1 MFGNHGNFASVYC
14 NSAGLTPFH
23 CELIYRMEKFI
34 IPTGIA
40 AWFVSEGSLKCSSG
54 RKGRHAPPVRMIKLT
69 ASRESDAPGGSE
81 TKQFKI

>member
-1 MFGNHGNFASVYC
+1 MFGNDGNFKSVYG

-40 AWFVSEGSLKCSSG
+40 AWFVAGASLKCRSC
-54 RKGRHAPPVRMIKLT
+54 RKGRHAPPLRMIKLT
-69 ASRESDAPGGSE
+69 RPIRVVKGDLRARL
-81 TKQFKI
+81 I